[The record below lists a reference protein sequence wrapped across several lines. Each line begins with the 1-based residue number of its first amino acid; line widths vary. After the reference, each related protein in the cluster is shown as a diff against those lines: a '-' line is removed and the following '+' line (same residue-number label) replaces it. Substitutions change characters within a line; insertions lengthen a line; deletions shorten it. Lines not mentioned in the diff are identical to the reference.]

1 MFGREVARTVKQEAR
16 QIGGGSVPI
25 IVQKAVMFLRDKG
38 LNELGLFRLPGSQV
52 KVQALKES
60 FDKGKKNE

>member
-38 LNELGLFRLPGSQV
+38 ITIDSHKF
-52 KVQALKES
+52 
-60 FDKGKKNE
+60 